1 VRPLKLA
8 FQGLHSFRDP
18 VEIDFVRLTESGFFG
33 IFGPT
38 GAGKSTILD
47 AITFAL
53 FGRVDRTSA
62 LADSLT
68 TGADALWA
76 RFAFRLGDDVYEVYR
91 RVERRGGGL
100 VSADFYLSRNGD
112 RFPLEGVVRLNRAVE
127 ELLGLSFEQ
136 FITAVFLP
144 QGKFARFLKLRP
156 AERRTL
162 LAEIFRLERFG
173 EPLYQSVRGKVQE
186 LTASEESLSREL
198 AALEEVSREALEA
211 ARAELRALEERI
223 HSLREEIGRLEE
235 RRRAADEFLKLF
247 AEKENLAS
255 RFAGLLGR
263 PWSEDARSEI
273 EERLRLCERARELLG
288 AQEERERVA
297 RELEEAREE
306 LAAAT
311 EELGELRRKKTVF
324 EGEARKKLDALG
336 SRERALREVKGRFA
350 GLDAER
356 VGELEERVRKL
367 AAELEGM
374 PRGEPPPFPA
384 EILPEVEGILRE
396 ATALVP
402 RLEEFSKQVA
412 ELEREIAA
420 AREGLSQ
427 LGRELE
433 EREREHRELER
444 AVSKREEEFERLR
457 RELAAAEL
465 ARDLSEGMPCP
476 VCGSTHHPAPAA
488 FPEEVDLRALET
500 ELGELRKKLREARE
514 FISAKRSERTLAERT
529 LAERERKLAEL
540 REQRASSEEGLS
552 GLRARLPEGIRFIP
566 WEELGERIRVWRAY
580 LERERV
586 AREREELR
594 TELGRL
600 ERIWREIV
608 EGLGE
613 IYRPLT
619 QEALKEWEAKVEG
632 ELRRIEEERGRVE
645 RNLEGFRERERA
657 LERRVSEVSGR
668 VGELERNLEAAERKV
683 ELLSREIGIPPEG
696 AAALALTTSQ
706 RELLE
711 EALELSREI
720 AAKSEAMAS
729 LGIADAGDA
738 EEIRETYAR
747 KQEELGEIQRRLG
760 EVQERIRSLEER
772 LTRKEKLERERAKV
786 REELRLQRELE
797 GLLRGKAFL
806 EYLVG
811 SQFERILARASH
823 YTAQLSQ
830 GRYVLS
836 GEGTDLSV
844 IDYRNGGVA
853 RAPHTLSGGETFL
866 VSLSLALALSEAIQL
881 GRRGGAPP
889 IEFFFIDE
897 GFGSLDEESVRMV
910 LELLYRLVEEGLR
923 VGIITHVEALRRGVP
938 YKLLVHPPN
947 EERGSRVELVI
958 GE

>member
-8 FQGLHSFRDP
+8 FQGLHSYRDP
-18 VEIDFVRLTESGFFG
+18 VEIDFARLTESGFFG

-53 FGRVDRTSA
+53 FGKVDRTSA
-62 LADSLT
+62 LGDSLT

-76 RFAFRLGDDVYEVYR
+76 RFAFKLGDDVYEVYR

-144 QGKFARFLKLRP
+144 QGKFARFLRLKP

-173 EPLYQSVRGKVQE
+173 EPLYRAVRGKVQE

-198 AALEEVSREALEA
+198 AALEGVSREALEA
-211 ARAELRALEERI
+211 ARAELRALEGRLR
-223 HSLREEIGRLEE
+223 SLREEIGRLEE
-235 RRRAADEFLKLF
+235 RRRAADQFLKLS
-247 AEKENLAS
+247 AEKENLTS
-255 RFAGLLGR
+255 RFAELLGR
-263 PWSEDARSEI
+263 PWSEDARSEM
-273 EERLRLCERARELLG
+273 EERLRLCERARELMG
-288 AQEERERVA
+288 AQEERERIA
-297 RELEEAREE
+297 RELEEARSD

-311 EELGELRRKKTVF
+311 GELEELRRKKTVF
-324 EGEARKKLDALG
+324 EGEARKKLDALV
-336 SRERALREVKGRFA
+336 SRERALREVKGKFT
-350 GLDAER
+350 GLDPAR
-356 VGELEERVRKL
+356 VGALEERVRAL
-367 AAELEGM
+367 SAEIEVM
-374 PRGEPPPFPA
+374 PRGEPLPFPA
-384 EILPEVEGILRE
+384 ETLPEVEGILRE

-402 RLEEFSKQVA
+402 RLEEFSKRVA

-420 AREGLSQ
+420 AREGLSL
-427 LGRELE
+427 LGRELAE
-433 EREREHRELER
+433 GERKHRDLERSVSEREG
-444 AVSKREEEFERLR
+444 EFERLR
-457 RELAAAEL
+457 WELAAAEL
-465 ARDLSEGMPCP
+465 AQGLSEGVPCP
-476 VCGSTHHPAPAA
+476 VCGSPHHPAPAA
-488 FPEEVDLRALET
+488 FPEGVDLEVLEA
-500 ELGELRKKLREARE
+500 ELGELRKKLREVRE
-514 FISAKRSERTLAERT
+514 FISAKRTERTLAERT

-540 REQRASSEEGLS
+540 RETRASLEEKLS
-552 GLRARLPEGIRFIP
+552 RLRAQLPEGLRFIP
-566 WEELGERIRVWRAY
+566 WEELGERIRAWRAY

-586 AREREELR
+586 ARERDEAR
-594 TELGRL
+594 AELGRL
-600 ERIWREIV
+600 DGIWREIV

-619 QEALKEWEAKVEG
+619 RGALEEWKAKVEG
-632 ELRRIEEERGRVE
+632 ELRRIEEERRRVE
-645 RNLEGFRERERA
+645 RNLDGFRERERA
-657 LERRVSEVSGR
+657 LAVAVSEVSGR
-668 VGELERNLEAAERKV
+668 VAELERNLEAAERKV
-683 ELLSREIGIPPEG
+683 ELLSREIGIPPEE
-696 AAALALTTSQ
+696 AAALALTASQ

-711 EALELSREI
+711 EGLELAREI
-720 AAKSEAMAS
+720 AAKTEAMAS
-729 LGIADAGDA
+729 LGVADAEDA
-738 EEIRETYAR
+738 EGILKTYAH
-747 KQEELGEIQRRLG
+747 KQEELGELQRRLG
-760 EVQERIRSLEER
+760 EVRERIRSLEER
-772 LTRKEKLERERAKV
+772 LVRKEKLEDERAKV
-786 REELRLQRELE
+786 RKELKLQRELE

-836 GEGTDLSV
+836 GEGTDLAV

-910 LELLYRLVEEGLR
+910 LELLYRLVDEGLR

-938 YKLLVHPPN
+938 YKLLVHPPD
-947 EERGSRVELVI
+947 EERGSRVELII